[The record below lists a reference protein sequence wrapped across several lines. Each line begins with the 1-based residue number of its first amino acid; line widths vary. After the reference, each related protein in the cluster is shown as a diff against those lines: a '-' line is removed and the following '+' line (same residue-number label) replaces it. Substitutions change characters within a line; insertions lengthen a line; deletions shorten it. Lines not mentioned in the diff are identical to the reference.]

1 MDKIIIIVDLLAKIG
16 FSFWQIFGLVII
28 MMFRKQIIVMFERVN
43 NIKVFGGEIGLAR
56 EQSGKVVERLEQVQ
70 NKALA
75 LPSEVGNEILE
86 GLQSLNRELSIAA
99 LQRIRVNTTF
109 LWPALVKVSLKK
121 KQINLRYQSERKL
134 SP

>member
-43 NIKVFGGEIGLAR
+43 NIKVFGGEIGLAQ